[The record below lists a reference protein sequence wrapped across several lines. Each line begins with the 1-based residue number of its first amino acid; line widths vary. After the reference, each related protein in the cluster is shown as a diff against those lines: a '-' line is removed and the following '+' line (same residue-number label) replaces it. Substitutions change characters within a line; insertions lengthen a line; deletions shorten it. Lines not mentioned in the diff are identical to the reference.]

1 MTGRGSE
8 DQQVLNQ
15 TIGAVLREA
24 RMARGV
30 TQEELARAFGV
41 DRVTIARYE
50 RGARTISA
58 PALLHM
64 LSFLGRP
71 LSLSQSQ
78 PSVASSTTPRL
89 THTDPA
95 LERLIRVLQ
104 ERPDLVAT
112 VEELLE
118 TLEVLPGT

>member
-1 MTGRGSE
+1 MTARNAE
-8 DQQVLNQ
+8 DQQILNQ
-15 TIGAVLREA
+15 TIGAALRDA
-24 RMARGV
+24 RMTRGV

-50 RGARTISA
+50 RGARTMSA
-58 PALLHM
+58 PALLQM

-71 LSLSQSQ
+71 LSLDHPQ
-78 PSVASSTTPRL
+78 PSAVPRRSH
-89 THTDPA
+89 HTVQADPA

-118 TLEVLPGT
+118 TLDVLPGT